1 MLTEMSKIKKDF
13 LCSLD
18 GSTISEKDLEK
29 INSLA
34 RKTQTQESVYV
45 FNVVLCDNEIDRDFE
60 RFSVDALNLLAP
72 MFVGK
77 TGILDH
83 NMQANNQ
90 VARIFETR
98 IETDLLKKTRAGE
111 NYTKLVARAYMARTQ
126 KNQDLIAEI
135 DAGIKKEVSVGC
147 AVSSVKCSICG
158 QDLRRNRCSHK
169 IGEKYKNEVCHGVLG
184 NPTDAYEWSFVA
196 VPAQIGAGVTKS
208 FGASK
213 VKGEQKVRSVI
224 EKVKSMD
231 NDFMITRDELDVL
244 KGEINELKQQARDG
258 QFYKDSL
265 RCDVLKMCATTMP
278 NVEMKTVEN
287 ILSRASASEL
297 ALLKSAFAEKMAQA
311 IPPTIQLVPQKQS
324 NKTINSEFKM

>member
-1 MLTEMSKIKKDF
+1 MSKIKKDF

-60 RFSVDALNLLAP
+60 RFSVDTLNLLAP

-98 IETDLLKKTRAGE
+98 IETDLLRKTQAGE

-126 KNQDLIAEI
+126 KNQDLIEEI

-147 AVSSVKCSICG
+147 AVSFIKCSICG
-158 QDLRRNRCSHK
+158 QDTRQNNCSHR
-169 IGEKYKNEVCHGVLG
+169 IGKKYRNEICHGILE

-196 VPAQIGAGVTKS
+196 VPAQVGAGVTKS
-208 FGASK
+208 FEVSK
-213 VKGEQKVRSVI
+213 VKGEQKMKSVI

-231 NDFMITRDELDVL
+231 NDFTITKDELDVL
-244 KGEINELKQQARDG
+244 KGEIVELKNQAKDG
-258 QFYKDSL
+258 QFYKDTL

-278 NVEMKTVEN
+278 NVNMQTVES
-287 ILSRASASEL
+287 ILLRASASEL
-297 ALLKSAFAEKMAQA
+297 AQLKSAFSEKMAQFV
-311 IPPTIQLVPQKQS
+311 PPTIQLASQKQN
-324 NKTINSEFKM
+324 NKTTNSEFKM